1 MKLVPRTLI
10 ALLALAALS
19 LSQTTQPLFFIERS
33 TNKNKVYYEARI
45 TREGAFDKQNPVHGY
60 WILWAKDSSGQT
72 REELNLV
79 EKNMAYGLKIQR
91 RADKTAFTM
100 TLAAF
105 PQRGITV
112 FIDSGKAVAQAVI
125 NGGLSRLEKIYI
137 SSRET
142 KMLPKVNYVE
152 LFGVD
157 PKTGE
162 RRYEKI
168 VPK

>member
-1 MKLVPRTLI
+1 MD
-10 ALLALAALS
+10 
-19 LSQTTQPLFFIERS
+19 E
-33 TNKNKVYYEARI
+33 
-45 TREGAFDKQNPVHGY
+45 
-60 WILWAKDSSGQT
+60 
-72 REELNLV
+72 
-79 EKNMAYGLKIQR
+79 IQR